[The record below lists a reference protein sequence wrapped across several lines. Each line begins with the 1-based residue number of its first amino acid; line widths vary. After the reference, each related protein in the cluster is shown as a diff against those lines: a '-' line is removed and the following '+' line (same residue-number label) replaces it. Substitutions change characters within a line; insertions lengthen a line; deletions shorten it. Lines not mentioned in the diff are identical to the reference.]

1 MASAKRDYYEV
12 LGVDRGVSSSDL
24 AKSYRKLAIKYHPD
38 SNPDDDEAVAK
49 FKEAAEAYEV
59 LSDDEKRARY
69 DQYGHAG
76 VDGQAGGFHDASDIF
91 EAFGDLFG
99 GSIFEDFFGGGR
111 SRSRVRRGADVRC
124 DVVLDLEEAAAGA
137 TKEVSLTRH
146 EGCGECEGSGAA
158 PGSDPQMCNRCG
170 GLGQV
175 VQATG
180 ILRVQTTCPQCR
192 GRGKIIS
199 SPCRT
204 CDGSGARPRSV
215 SLEVTIPAGV
225 DDGMRVRL
233 AGEGQV
239 SPDGGPAG
247 DAYCFIQ
254 VRPHNIFRR
263 EGSDLAIQLPLS
275 YSQAVLG
282 TTVEIPTLG
291 GKKSITIPP
300 GTQSGEVFELRGLGM
315 PDPRNGV
322 RGDMLVQTFV
332 EIPKR
337 VGGEQ
342 EELLRK
348 LAELEDQNVTPHR
361 KSFVERVVDYF
372 RAEDEAS

>member
-1 MASAKRDYYEV
+1 MATGKRDYYEV
-12 LGVDRGVSSSDL
+12 LGVERGISSSDL
-24 AKSYRKLAIKYHPD
+24 AKAYRKLAIKYHPD
-38 SNPDDDEAVAK
+38 SNPNDEEAVAK

-59 LSDDEKRARY
+59 LSDDAKRARY

-76 VDGQAGGFHDASDIF
+76 VDGNAGGFHDVGDIF

-124 DVVLDLEEAAAGA
+124 DVTLDLEEAATGT
-137 TKEVSLTRH
+137 TKEVNLTRH
-146 EGCGECEGSGAA
+146 ELCKDCDGSGAA
-158 PGSDPQMCNRCG
+158 PGSEPQVCG
-170 GLGQV
+170 HCQGRGQV

-192 GRGKIIS
+192 GKGKVITS
-199 SPCRT
+199 SCRS
-204 CDGSGARPRSV
+204 CDGSGAQPRSV
-215 SLEVTIPAGV
+215 ALEVTIPAGV

-233 AGEGQV
+233 QGEGQA

-254 VRPHNIFRR
+254 VRPHSIFRR
-263 EGSDLAIQLPLS
+263 EGSDLAIELPLS

-282 TTVEIPTLG
+282 TTVEIPTLD
-291 GKKSITIPP
+291 GKKSITIPS
-300 GTQSGEVFELRGLGM
+300 GTQSSEVFELRGMGM
-315 PDPRNGV
+315 PDPRSGM

-332 EIPKR
+332 EIPSK
-337 VGGEQ
+337 VSGEQ

-372 RAEDEAS
+372 RVDD